1 MNFIIDNYLWFGI
14 AGVILLMALI
24 GFLAEKTNFI
34 VGSSDKPKKTKKKKK
49 PTANEF
55 MDTSDVVEE
64 PVVED
69 TTYEDAAPVEEV
81 TSEVTPEQNETA
93 SNDEVLDFSTLATA
107 TEPSIASAPLNVTDT
122 WTQPDN
128 AVDTPKEA
136 AVITETGED
145 LTQPFGEPIKAPT
158 EPVAEEQA
166 TTNAV
171 DEDIWKF

>member
-34 VGSSDKPKKTKKKKK
+34 VGSSDKPKKAKKKKK
-49 PTANEF
+49 QTTNEF
-55 MDTSDVVEE
+55 MDASDEAEE

-69 TTYEDAAPVEEV
+69 TTYDTTTPAEEV
-81 TSEVTPEQNETA
+81 TNEVVPEENETT

-107 TEPSIASAPLNVTDT
+107 TEPSIASAPLNVADT
-122 WTQPDN
+122 WTQPEV
-128 AVDTPKEA
+128 ATDTPKEA
-136 AVITETGED
+136 AVVTETGED

-158 EPVAEEQA
+158 EPVVEEQT